1 MPLFLFSGFY
11 ALMNDLPRLSRLL
24 QAACFGGTI
33 AAVTVF
39 SPLYSAA
46 QTAFQNSPKAVL
58 DQAWQIVDREYVDNT
73 FNRVNWQ
80 AVRRDLLDR
89 DYTSPEAA
97 YAALRQALEQL
108 NDPYTRFLDPKQYQ
122 ALTSQTSGELS
133 GVGLRL
139 KLDEQTKAL
148 TVVEPLANSPASAAG
163 IRTGDRILAINGRS
177 TTGMSV
183 ETASELIKGEAGTQI
198 TLRIERDSRAAFDL
212 PLTRARIELPNVA
225 HELRQEGSQRIG
237 YIRLTEF
244 SSHAPDQMKAA
255 IQDLLKKDVNG
266 FVLDLRGNPG
276 GLLQASVEI
285 SRMWLDGGAIVRT
298 VDRHGNSDQIMANH
312 TALTQLPLA
321 VLVDGNSASSSEIL
335 TGALMDNRRAVI
347 VGTRTFGKALV
358 QAVHSLSDGSGLAVT
373 VAHYYTPGGTDISHR
388 GITPN
393 VEVNL
398 NEQQQRTLA
407 SNLSLVGTDADPQYA
422 QAVNVLRPTIAQSQ
436 LQPRAAQTQP
446 SASLGQE
453 TSRLN

>member
-1 MPLFLFSGFY
+1 
-11 ALMNDLPRLSRLL
+11 MNDLPCLSRLL
-24 QAACFGGTI
+24 QGVCFGGTL
-33 AAVTVF
+33 AVVTVL
-39 SPLYSAA
+39 SPLYSTA
-46 QTAFQNSPKAVL
+46 QAAFQNNPKAVL
-58 DQAWQIVDREYVDNT
+58 DEAWQIVDREYVDTT

-80 AVRRDLLDR
+80 AVRQDLLSR

-97 YAALRQALEQL
+97 YAALREALEQL

-122 ALTSQTSGELS
+122 TLTSQTSGELS

-139 KLDEQTKAL
+139 QLHEETKAL

-163 IRTGDRILAINGRS
+163 IQTGDRILAIDGRS

-183 ETASELIKGEAGTQI
+183 ETASELIKGEAGTRI
-198 TLRIERDSRAAFDL
+198 TLRIERESRAAFDL

-225 HELRQEGSQRIG
+225 HELRQEGNQRIG

-244 SSHAPDQMKAA
+244 SSHAPDQMKKA
-255 IQDLLKKDVNG
+255 IEDLLSKNVNG

-276 GLLQASVEI
+276 GLLHASVEI

-321 VLVDGNSASSSEIL
+321 VLVDGNSASSSEIV
-335 TGALMDNRRAVI
+335 TGALMDNQRAVI

-373 VAHYYTPGGTDISHR
+373 VAHYYTPGGTDISQR

-393 VEVNL
+393 VEVSL
-398 NEQQQRTLA
+398 NEQQQQTLA
-407 SNLSLVGTDADPQYA
+407 RNLSLVGTNADPQYA
-422 QAVNVLRPTIAQSQ
+422 QAVNVLRPTIAQTRLPS
-436 LQPRAAQTQP
+436 RVVQP
-446 SASLGQE
+446 SVSLGQE
-453 TSRLN
+453 QTRRLN

>member
-1 MPLFLFSGFY
+1 
-11 ALMNDLPRLSRLL
+11 MNHFPRLSRLL

-33 AAVTVF
+33 AAVSVL
-39 SPLYSAA
+39 SPLYSVAHA
-46 QTAFQNSPKAVL
+46 AFQNSPKAVL
-58 DQAWQIVDREYVDNT
+58 DEAWQIVDREYVDGT
-73 FNRVNWQ
+73 FNSVDWQ
-80 AVRRDLLDR
+80 AVRQDLLSR
-89 DYTSPEAA
+89 DYASPEAA
-97 YAALRQALEQL
+97 YAALRQALQRL

-139 KLDEQTKAL
+139 QLHEQTKAL
-148 TVVEPLANSPASAAG
+148 TVVEPIANSPASTAG
-163 IRTGDRILAINGRS
+163 IRSGDRILAIDGRS
-177 TTGMSV
+177 TQGMSV
-183 ETASELIKGEAGTQI
+183 ETASDLIKGEAGTRI
-198 TLRIERDSRAAFDL
+198 TLRIERDSRAFDL

-225 HELRQEGSQRIG
+225 HELRQEGNQRIG

-255 IQDLLKKDVNG
+255 IQDLLSKKVDG

-298 VDRHGNSDQIMANH
+298 VDRRGNSDQIMANH

-321 VLVDGNSASSSEIL
+321 VLVDNNSASSSEIL
-335 TGALMDNRRAVI
+335 TGALRDNRRAVI

-358 QAVHSLSDGSGLAVT
+358 QSVHSLSDGSGLAVT

-388 GITPN
+388 GITPD
-393 VEVNL
+393 VEISL

-407 SNLSLVGTDADPQYA
+407 GNLALVGTDADPQYA
-422 QAVNVLRPTIAQSQ
+422 QAVSVLRPAIAQML
-436 LQPRAAQTQP
+436 LQPRASQNQP
-446 SASLGQE
+446 SVSLRRE
-453 TSRLN
+453 TSRVN

>member
-1 MPLFLFSGFY
+1 MK
-11 ALMNDLPRLSRLL
+11 DLPRLSRL
-24 QAACFGGTI
+24 QALCFGGTI
-33 AAVTVF
+33 AAVTVL
-39 SPLYSAA
+39 SPLYSTA
-46 QTAFQNSPKAVL
+46 QAAFQNNPKAVL
-58 DQAWQIVDREYVDNT
+58 DEAWQIVDREYVDTT

-80 AVRRDLLDR
+80 AVRQDLLSR
-89 DYTSPEAA
+89 DYSSPEAA

-139 KLDEQTKAL
+139 QLHEETKAL

-163 IRTGDRILAINGRS
+163 LRTGDRILAIDGRS

-183 ETASELIKGEAGTQI
+183 ETASELIKGEAGTRV
-198 TLRIERDSRAAFDL
+198 TLRIERDSRAPYDL

-225 HELRQEGSQRIG
+225 HELRQEGDQRIG

-255 IQDLLKKDVNG
+255 IQDLLSKNVNG

-335 TGALMDNRRAVI
+335 TGALMDNRRAVV

-388 GITPN
+388 GIMPN
-393 VEVNL
+393 VEVSL
-398 NEQQQRTLA
+398 NDQQQRTLA
-407 SNLSLVGTDADPQYA
+407 SNISLVGTDADPQYA
-422 QAVNVLRPTIAQSQ
+422 QAITVLRPTIAQTQ
-436 LQPRAAQTQP
+436 LQPRTARP
-446 SASLGQE
+446 SVSLGQE
-453 TSRLN
+453 QTSRIN

>member
-1 MPLFLFSGFY
+1 
-11 ALMNDLPRLSRLL
+11 MNDLPCLSRLL
-24 QAACFGGTI
+24 QAVCFGGTL
-33 AAVTVF
+33 AAVTAF
-39 SPLYSAA
+39 SPLYSTA
-46 QTAFQNSPKAVL
+46 QAAFQNNPKAVL
-58 DQAWQIVDREYVDNT
+58 DEAWQIVDREYVDTT

-80 AVRRDLLDR
+80 AVRRDLLSR
-89 DYTSPEAA
+89 DYASPEAA

-108 NDPYTRFLDPKQYQ
+108 DDPYTRFLDPEQYQ
-122 ALTSQTSGELS
+122 ALTNQTSGELS

-139 KLDEQTKAL
+139 QLHEETEAL

-163 IRTGDRILAINGRS
+163 IRAGDRILAIDGRS
-177 TTGMSV
+177 TVGMSV
-183 ETASELIKGEAGTQI
+183 ETASELIKGEAGTRI

-225 HELRQEGSQRIG
+225 HELRQEGNQRIG

-255 IQDLLKKDVNG
+255 IQDLLSKNVNG

-285 SRMWLDGGAIVRT
+285 SRMWLNGGAIVRT

-335 TGALMDNRRAVI
+335 TGALMDNRRAVV

-393 VEVNL
+393 VEVSL

-407 SNLSLVGTDADPQYA
+407 GNLSLVGTNADPQYA
-422 QAVNVLRPTIAQSQ
+422 QAVNVLRPAIAQTQ
-436 LQPRAAQTQP
+436 LQPRAVQP
-446 SASLGQE
+446 AVRLGQE
-453 TSRLN
+453 QTSRLY